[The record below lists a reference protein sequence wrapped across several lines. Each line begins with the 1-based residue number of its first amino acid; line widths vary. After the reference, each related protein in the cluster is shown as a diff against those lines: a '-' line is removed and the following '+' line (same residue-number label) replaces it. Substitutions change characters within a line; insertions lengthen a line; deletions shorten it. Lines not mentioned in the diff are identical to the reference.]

1 MPFGLARHYD
11 PVIIVKAPV
20 SARFLSE
27 DERITIADLRRR
39 GHTIRDIG
47 ARLERAPSTISRE
60 LRRSRAPEG
69 GYRPFRAHRMAQA
82 RRLRPGRGKIRQ
94 DPVLARFVQDRLDRR
109 WSPAQISKALR
120 CEYPDQP
127 ARQLS
132 TEAIYQAIYR
142 SGREIRR
149 PQRGTLLRTGRR
161 YRRRRLAPG
170 HRPRRLVSMVSIDER
185 PDIADRSVAGHWEGD
200 LIVGA
205 GNRSAIGTLVER
217 TSRYTILLHLAGD
230 RSANAV
236 KAAVIAAFADLPV
249 HLRRSLTW
257 DQGNEMAFHTDI
269 TRTLG
274 LPIYFCHPHSP
285 WQRPTNENTNGL
297 LRQYFPKGT
306 DLSVHT
312 PGDLHEVAAE
322 LNTRPRQVLLW
333 ATPHVTFS
341 TLRNVPLLRP

>member
-1 MPFGLARHYD
+1 M
-11 PVIIVKAPV
+11 KAPV
-20 SARFLSE
+20 STRFLSE
-27 DERITIADLRRR
+27 EERVTIADLRRR

-47 ARLERAPSTISRE
+47 ARLGRAPSTVSRE
-60 LRRSRAPEG
+60 LRRNRTPNE

-82 RRLRPGRGKIRQ
+82 RRRRPGRGKLRQ
-94 DPVLARFVQDRLDRR
+94 DPVLARFVQDRLDQR
-109 WSPAQISKALR
+109 WSPAQISRALR
-120 CEYPDQP
+120 DECPDQP

-142 SGREIRR
+142 SGSEFRR
-149 PQRGTLLRTGRR
+149 PQRPTLLRSGRR

-217 TSRYTILLHLAGD
+217 TSRYTILLHLAGN
-230 RSANAV
+230 RSADTV
-236 KAAVIAAFADLPV
+236 RAAVIAAFADLPV

-257 DQGNEMAFHTDI
+257 DQGNEMALHAEI
-269 TRTLG
+269 TSTLG

-306 DLSVHT
+306 DLSLHT
-312 PGDLHEVAAE
+312 AGHLHEVAVE
-322 LNTRPRQVLLW
+322 LNSRPRQVLRW
-333 ATPHVTFS
+333 ATPHATFS
-341 TLRNVPLLRP
+341 TLRNVPMLRP

>member
-1 MPFGLARHYD
+1 MVNGRPGVAPQTAKREEFTRLIAEGLSIAEAVRRVGIHYRTGRRWLRGRTVRMPSGVARHYD

-47 ARLERAPSTISRE
+47 TRLGRAPSTISRE
-60 LRRSRAPEG
+60 LRRNRAPEG

-82 RRLRPGRGKIRQ
+82 RRRRPGRGKILQ

-109 WSPAQISKALR
+109 WSPAQISRALR

-142 SGREIRR
+142 SGSEIRR
-149 PQRGTLLRTGRR
+149 PKRDTLLRTGRR

-200 LIVGA
+200 RATWKSHVVSG
-205 GNRSAIGTLVER
+205 
-217 TSRYTILLHLAGD
+217 YTNWRLD
-230 RSANAV
+230 
-236 KAAVIAAFADLPV
+236 
-249 HLRRSLTW
+249 
-257 DQGNEMAFHTDI
+257 
-269 TRTLG
+269 
-274 LPIYFCHPHSP
+274 C
-285 WQRPTNENTNGL
+285 
-297 LRQYFPKGT
+297 
-306 DLSVHT
+306 
-312 PGDLHEVAAE
+312 
-322 LNTRPRQVLLW
+322 
-333 ATPHVTFS
+333 
-341 TLRNVPLLRP
+341 

>member
-1 MPFGLARHYD
+1 
-11 PVIIVKAPV
+11 
-20 SARFLSE
+20 
-27 DERITIADLRRR
+27 
-39 GHTIRDIG
+39 
-47 ARLERAPSTISRE
+47 
-60 LRRSRAPEG
+60 
-69 GYRPFRAHRMAQA
+69 MAQA
-82 RRLRPGRGKIRQ
+82 RRRRPGRGKLRQ
-94 DPVLARFVQDRLDRR
+94 DPVLARFVQDRLDQR
-109 WSPAQISKALR
+109 WSPAQISRALR
-120 CEYPDQP
+120 DEYPDQP

-142 SGREIRR
+142 SGSEFRR
-149 PQRGTLLRTGRR
+149 PQRPTLLRSGRR

-217 TSRYTILLHLAGD
+217 TSRYTILLHLAGN
-230 RSANAV
+230 RSADAV
-236 KAAVIAAFADLPV
+236 RAAVIAAFADLPV

-257 DQGNEMAFHTDI
+257 DQGNEMALHAEI

-306 DLSVHT
+306 DLSLHT
-312 PGDLHEVAAE
+312 AGHLHEVAAE
-322 LNTRPRQVLLW
+322 LNSRPRQVLRW
-333 ATPHVTFS
+333 ATPHATFS
-341 TLRNVPLLRP
+341 TLQTVPVLRP